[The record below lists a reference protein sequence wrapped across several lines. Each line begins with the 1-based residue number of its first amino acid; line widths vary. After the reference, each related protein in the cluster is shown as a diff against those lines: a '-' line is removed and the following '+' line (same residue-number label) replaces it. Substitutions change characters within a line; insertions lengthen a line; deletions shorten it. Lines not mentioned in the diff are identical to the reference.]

1 MLFNV
6 SGLIQEGIGATRQ
19 HSVQGTLTSD
29 DREPER
35 VSGVV
40 ELLRTKSGVLVR
52 AHFSLIEPEICSR
65 CLKPLE
71 ETLSIDFEEEFQAT
85 VDVRSGQ
92 PVKEPLDPDAFTVD
106 EHHML
111 DITEAVR
118 QYREASAEMQ
128 PLCRPNCRGFCP
140 NCGKDLNFGDCTCD
154 TGIIDSRWS
163 GLQNWR
169 EAEAD
174 SEQGQGR
181 RSKEDNRNTPQRER
195 SRTHETAGKGK
206 D

>member
-19 HSVQGTLTSD
+19 HTVQGTLTSEG
-29 DREPER
+29 RKPER
-35 VSGVV
+35 VSGTV

-52 AHFSLIEPEICSR
+52 GRFTLIEPETCSR

-71 ETLSIDFEEEFQAT
+71 ETISIDFEEEFQAT

-92 PVKEPLDPDAFTVD
+92 PVREAPDPDAFRVD
-106 EHHML
+106 ENHML
-111 DITEAVR
+111 DVTEAVR

-128 PLCRPNCRGFCP
+128 PLCRPDCRGLCP
-140 NCGKDLNFGDCTCD
+140 RCGQDLNLGDCSCD
-154 TGIIDSRWS
+154 PDIIDTRWS
-163 GLQNWR
+163 GLKEWLGQT
-169 EAEAD
+169 EAE
-174 SEQGQGR
+174 QGR
-181 RSKEDNRNTPQRER
+181 AGRPNTTKRNEPRRGR
-195 SRTHETAGKGK
+195 SRGSIAAGKGK